1 MSSASIGA
9 LGSRVVADVLPEAV
23 TAQTA
28 RFTYS
33 LPVSHPPLPPNA
45 TYGQMWEKLCKEF
58 PNFSKIHAGVDD
70 WMQKPVTK
78 MGQDIFGGIV
88 DGLKGLFTGKNINA
102 GKPILVPGGHTF
114 TLLEGLGE
122 NAVQG
127 GKKNIVGEWNRLANL
142 PKLQQQGM
150 ALFESA
156 CIFGKAA
163 FTRIGL
169 MLRYRL

>member
-1 MSSASIGA
+1 MSVASLGAIGTTVTQA
-9 LGSRVVADVLPEAV
+9 LPEAV
-23 TAQTA
+23 TAQTQ

-45 TYGQMWEKLCKEF
+45 TYAQMWEKLCNEF
-58 PNFSKIHAGVDD
+58 PNFGKIHAGVDD
-70 WMQKPVTK
+70 WMNKPVSK
-78 MGQDIFGGIV
+78 MGRELFDGLV
-88 DGLKGLFTGKNINA
+88 DGLKGLFTGKNVNA
-102 GKPILVPGGHTF
+102 GKPLLVPGGHTF

-127 GKKNIVGEWNRLANL
+127 GKQNIVGEWSRIGKL
-142 PKLQQQGM
+142 PKIQQQGL
-150 ALFESA
+150 ALLESA

-163 FTRIGL
+163 FSRIGL